1 MYVSSP
7 SPFAPTLSTAA
18 FQVNFPTSEFTSL
31 LMAPSAMPG
40 TPSSLATLSTPA
52 VPWALAW
59 VELRVVVVV
68 GGWGGGEVG
77 WDGMG
82 EMG

>member
-1 MYVSSP
+1 
-7 SPFAPTLSTAA
+7 
-18 FQVNFPTSEFTSL
+18 
-31 LMAPSAMPG
+31 MAPSAMPG

-59 VELRVVVVV
+59 VELRVVVV
-68 GGWGGGEVG
+68 GGCGSGEMG

-82 EMG
+82 WWGGEMGWDGMGWCGEMRWEVVVEGEAEDGIP